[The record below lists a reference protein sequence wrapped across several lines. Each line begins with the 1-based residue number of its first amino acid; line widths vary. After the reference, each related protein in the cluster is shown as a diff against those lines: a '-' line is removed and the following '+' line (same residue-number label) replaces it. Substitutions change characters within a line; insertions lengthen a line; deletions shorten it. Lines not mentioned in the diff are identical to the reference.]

1 MKPPAMQRTLMI
13 GCLVFLAGAMAW
25 ASEGRPP
32 TLPER
37 LAHAA
42 QVVIGRL
49 AEENGKPVLRVYE
62 VLKGPEIQVIR
73 DGLGHIEGDATEQDI
88 LYVKP
93 PAGSYRGNYAAAHYV
108 ACGYATWGLAHMLKD
123 PAAALA
129 DESPVNPS
137 DAVLMLG
144 TLFQSGRIRCRE
156 YPDLLVDLPIELPW
170 AMDEVAE
177 VTARLEVDDDY
188 KTARLAATGGN
199 PDPLV
204 AAAIRDRPVKWE
216 ALPKEREQHLTIV
229 IDGRKVR
236 RVGTLDREEAVAF
249 IRRQLR
255 VPGAPGAPGA
265 IEALSQMREP
275 AAVPEAIGLLGN
287 TPEETQRT
295 VIRYLRAARDPA
307 ALAPLRALL
316 HRSLRGPGASRQ
328 IAGWLCQALSFY
340 QDPGLQEDLI
350 AALNAGIEAAHYPLR
365 ATGDANTGDAI
376 LNRDAG
382 PLSGTDLATL
392 YWLVRRSNFAP
403 QTWMRWDSSCHPT
416 TEEEETRWREW
427 WREHR
432 PSFSM
437 VRSAAEASAD
447 HAREHP
453 APPHPRRKIP
463 SKMRW
468 LMWTLGALAGLAAGV
483 AAWWLRRRRGRR
495 QERCART

>member
-1 MKPPAMQRTLMI
+1 MKPPAMQRPLMI
-13 GCLVFLAGAMAW
+13 ACLVFLAGAVAW
-25 ASEGRPP
+25 ASERRPP

-42 QVVIGRL
+42 QVVIGQL
-49 AEENGKPVLRVYE
+49 AEKNGKPVLRVSE
-62 VLKGPEIQVIR
+62 VLKGPEVQIVR
-73 DGLGHIEGDATEQDI
+73 DELGHIEGDAAEQDI

-93 PAGSYRGNYAAAHYV
+93 PAGSYRGNFGSAHYV
-108 ACGYATWGLAHMLKD
+108 ARGYATWVLAHMLKD

-137 DAVLMLG
+137 EAVLMLG
-144 TLFQSGRIRCRE
+144 ALFQSGRIGCRE

-170 AMDEVAE
+170 DMDEVAE
-177 VTARLEVDDDY
+177 VTARLEVDADY
-188 KTARLAATGGN
+188 KIARLAVTDGN
-199 PDPLV
+199 LDPLV
-204 AAAIRDRPVKWE
+204 AAGIRNRSVKWE
-216 ALPKEREQHLTIV
+216 ALPKKLEQNLTVV
-229 IDGRKVR
+229 IDGRKIR

-255 VPGAPGAPGA
+255 VPGALGATGA
-265 IEALSQMREP
+265 IEALSLMREP
-275 AAVPEAIGLLGN
+275 AAVPEVVGLLGN
-287 TPEETQRT
+287 TPEETQRAL
-295 VIRYLRAARDPA
+295 IRYLGDARDPA
-307 ALAPLRALL
+307 ALVPLRGLL

-328 IAGWLCQALSFY
+328 IAGWACHALGFY

-365 ATGDANTGDAI
+365 ATGDGDTGDAI

-392 YWLVRRSNFAP
+392 YWLVRRSNLP
-403 QTWMRWDSSCHPT
+403 PEPWMRWDSSYHPAT
-416 TEEEETRWREW
+416 AEEETRWRDW

-432 PSFSM
+432 TDFSM
-437 VRSAAEASAD
+437 VRSTAEASAD

-463 SKMRW
+463 PKMRW
-468 LMWTLGALAGLAAGV
+468 LMWTLGAVAGLAAGV

-495 QERCART
+495 QERIAKN